1 MANIRSNYAFIYIF
15 LAIIFQ
21 ASSGILAK
29 YAAVSLN
36 DAALISLITNAFYIS
51 SLLCLA
57 LQAIV
62 WQMAL
67 KHYDLS
73 FAYPFI
79 SLVNFIILASSF
91 LLFNESITFGNIV
104 GLVIISCGVLLLSR
118 ESVKT

>member
-1 MANIRSNYAFIYIF
+1 MASIRHSYAFIYVF
-15 LAIIFQ
+15 FAIIFQ

-36 DAALISLITNAFYIS
+36 DVALIFLVTNAFYLS

-73 FAYPFI
+73 FIYPFI
-79 SLVNFIILASSF
+79 SLVNFIILVSSY
-91 LLFNESITFGNIV
+91 LLFNESITFANIA
-104 GLVIISCGVLLLSR
+104 GLVIISCGVCLLSR
-118 ESVKT
+118 EAIKA